1 MFGYK
6 FFFKKGL
13 TYALLNPS
21 NIIKVGKQF
30 KLVVPTTIFQ
40 ELNELNEEE
49 NDEKLFYMS
58 PE

>member
-1 MFGYK
+1 MLGYK

-13 TYALLNPS
+13 IYAVLNPS